1 MKKNIKGI
9 LVVAVVGVGALLA
22 MKLFKKAKPS
32 VSTGGSGTVGGVA
45 NTSSLDFR
53 SLSNQLFDAF
63 DGYGTSNDSVLD
75 IFRMLK
81 TDADFD
87 ALKAAYGVREISSG
101 RGNIFS
107 SNFEGDLQSTVRD
120 EMTSK
125 EIQSINDILASNNLS
140 RRI

>member
-32 VSTGGSGTVGGVA
+32 VSTGVGTSGGFA
-45 NTSSLDFR
+45 STSSLDFR
-53 SLSNQLFDAF
+53 SLANQLFDAF

-75 IFRMLK
+75 IFRMLR

>member
-1 MKKNIKGI
+1 MKKNIKGL
-9 LVVAVVGVGALLA
+9 LVVAVVGVGALVA
-22 MKLFKKAKPS
+22 MKLFKKPKPS
-32 VSTGGSGTVGGVA
+32 VYTGGGSDAGSPAT
-45 NTSSLDFR
+45 TPSLDFR
-53 SLSNQLFDAF
+53 SLANQLFDAF
-63 DGYGTSNDSVLD
+63 DGYGTANDSVLD

-107 SNFEGDLQSTVRD
+107 SNFEGDLPSTVRD
-120 EMTSK
+120 EMSSK
-125 EIQSINDILASNNLS
+125 QIQSINDILASNNIT

>member
-32 VSTGGSGTVGGVA
+32 VSTGGSGVLSP
-45 NTSSLDFR
+45 NTSNLDFR
-53 SLSNQLFDAF
+53 SLANQLFDAF
-63 DGYGTSNDSVLD
+63 DGFGTSNDSVLD
-75 IFRMLK
+75 IFRMLR

>member
-32 VSTGGSGTVGGVA
+32 VSTGGSGVLSP
-45 NTSSLDFR
+45 NTSNLDFR

-75 IFRMLK
+75 IFRMLR

-125 EIQSINDILASNNLS
+125 EIQSINDILASNNLT